1 MKMIRALF
9 TITMTTG
16 AQLKELAQKW
26 NKSKSEIIRY
36 LVEKAWNEENNR
48 ETLDS

>member
-9 TITMTTG
+9 TITMTTV

-26 NKSKSEIIRY
+26 NKSKSEIIRD
-36 LVEKAWNEENNR
+36 LVEKAWNEENDNDHN
-48 ETLDS
+48 L